1 MSTQQF
7 QVQPADGLPA
17 RAFAP
22 PTAEQLFWSRHLH
35 WLLAPAHGKP
45 TLLARAWGVVSVAPF
60 AHITFFSLF
69 YQAYLYDV
77 FHQGRNSRFWHQ
89 LCMPIGNLMIMA
101 GLMPLSAGGLDGGGL
116 FALILLVW
124 YGAQAIAGRVFL
136 WGLVMIPVLGGLYL
150 GAAAYQQATAGG
162 GIVTSPWL
170 WLAICSLVQ
179 ALSHATEPRLPPR
192 VTGTARWRTVR
203 EFLAGD
209 GAHAIGIGQRLL
221 RLLRLGAQ
229 LVWGTVAELWAS
241 PRLLP
246 HGVLAQMRRRGYA
259 PARFAQLDE
268 MTARAIASGEPAVD
282 FIGTG
287 GGAFLLTPEP
297 ASGSTAVV
305 PRNWRRLF
313 LAEIPLTLGT
323 CVYWAAATEGYIQ
336 TMFGEGGASAATF
349 ALQGQLTGVVFSLV
363 VWFYGR
369 WLLSAGDIHLRPFRY
384 LQEGFAVG
392 DVFLILGAVRFLAA
406 GAATPGP
413 WVAQAVT
420 AGLWLSARV
429 VFLVRCR

>member
-1 MSTQQF
+1 MSTPQF

-35 WLLAPAHGKP
+35 WLLAPADGKP
-45 TLLARAWGVVSVAPF
+45 TLLARAWGVMAVAPL

-101 GLMPLSAGGLDGGGL
+101 ALMPLWTMGGLDGGAL
-116 FALILLVW
+116 YALILLAW
-124 YGAQAIAGRVFL
+124 YVAQAIAGRLFL
-136 WGLVMIPVLGGLYL
+136 WGLLMVPVVGTLYL

-162 GIVTSPWL
+162 GIVSSPWL
-170 WLAICSLVQ
+170 WLGICSLVQ
-179 ALSHATEPRLPPR
+179 TLSHATEPRLPPR

-209 GAHAIGIGQRLL
+209 GTRPRGMGSRP
-221 RLLRLGAQ
+221 LRLGAQ
-229 LVWGTVAELWAS
+229 LLWGTVAELWAS

-259 PARFAQLDE
+259 AERFAQLDE

-287 GGAFLLTPEP
+287 GGAFLLTPSP
-297 ASGSTAVV
+297 ASGSTATL
-305 PRNWRRLF
+305 PRAWRRLF

-323 CVYWAAATEGYIQ
+323 CVYWAAATEGYLQ
-336 TMFGEGGASAATF
+336 TLFGAGGASAASF
-349 ALQGQLTGVVFSLV
+349 ALQSQLTGVVFSLV

-384 LQEGFAVG
+384 LQEGFAIG
-392 DVFLILGAVRFLAA
+392 DVFLIVGAIRFLAK
-406 GAATPGP
+406 GAETPAP
-413 WVAQAVT
+413 WVAQAVM
-420 AGLWLSARV
+420 AGLWLAARV